1 MPKQWFKNPLA
12 VTTKRAYRELIMHKF
27 AAPTSQE
34 NIIDQGIKPEL
45 LTKLYLLPYSST
57 RESKL
62 TSFQLK
68 IIHNL
73 LPTNTVLYKMN
84 IKDSEKCPYCAHE
97 KQSMPH
103 LFIECALAYTFW
115 KMFKTWWKYKTKKE
129 IHLQAAQILYGILQ
143 SSENGNLINH
153 LLIIAKY
160 YIFSSYVQNEH
171 FTFVGF
177 LRETYNRY
185 KLENEIA
192 IKHQKQDVFNKKWN
206 VIFQEPHSHLI
217 T

>member
-1 MPKQWFKNPLA
+1 MWYFADFNILIRKIILNKFQFQPRSVLKLFLFLWAISVSVFLLSLFLLKKSVPQLNPLPKQWFKNPLA

-45 LTKLYLLPYSST
+45 LTKLYLLPYLST

-62 TSFQLK
+62 TAFQLK
-68 IIHNL
+68 IIHNI

-115 KMFKTWWKYKTKKE
+115 KMFKTWWNIKPNKK
-129 IHLQAAQILYGILQ
+129 
-143 SSENGNLINH
+143 
-153 LLIIAKY
+153 
-160 YIFSSYVQNEH
+160 YIFRQHKS
-171 FTFVGF
+171 FMGF
-177 LRETYNRY
+177 YNQV
-185 KLENEIA
+185 KMEIWST
-192 IKHQKQDVFNKKWN
+192 IY
-206 VIFQEPHSHLI
+206 
-217 T
+217 